1 MKKVL
6 LLIVCLLFV
15 SSLYAFRA
23 GTTSLGGTVAYVSYK
38 YNEDANPINVIIINP
53 ALSYFL
59 MDNIAVDGLF
69 EYVNANSDDMDD
81 PETVM
86 KIGVGGRIFFG
97 NLYGGAGV
105 LFTSEKHTGEP
116 GGTYL
121 RIYGG
126 YLLPIVENVYLDIA
140 GMYQMGMGKYS
151 GDDYDEQDNKGAEFV
166 VGAGIEVVFDT
177 GR

>member
-6 LLIVCLLFV
+6 LIIVCLLFV

-38 YNEDANPINVIIINP
+38 SNEDANPINVIIINP

-81 PETVM
+81 PETEM

-105 LFTSEKHTGEP
+105 LFTSNRDAAIDYS
-116 GGTYL
+116 GTYL

-126 YLLPIVENVYLDIA
+126 YLLPIVENVYFDIA
-140 GMYQMGMGKYS
+140 GMYQMGMGKYG
-151 GDDYDEQDNKGAEFV
+151 GDWDEHDNKEAEFV
-166 VGAGIEVVFDT
+166 VGAGIEVFFNT
-177 GR
+177 SR

>member
-15 SSLYAFRA
+15 SSLYAFKA
-23 GTTSLGGTVAYVSYK
+23 GTSSIDGTVAYVSYK
-38 YNEDANPINVIIINP
+38 YDKDADPTNVIIINP

-69 EYVNANSDDMDD
+69 EYVNANNDSWED
-81 PETVM
+81 PETEM

-105 LFTSEKHTGEP
+105 LFTSYKDASDDFS
-116 GGTYL
+116 GTYL
-121 RIYGG
+121 RIIAG
-126 YLLPIVENVYLDIA
+126 YLLPIVENVYFDIA
-140 GMYQMGMGKYS
+140 GMYQMGMGKYG
-151 GDDYDEQDNKGAEFV
+151 GDMSDYDNKEAELVIGGGVAVF
-166 VGAGIEVVFDT
+166 FDT

>member
-6 LLIVCLLFV
+6 LIIVCLLFV

-23 GTTSLGGTVAYVSYK
+23 GTSSIGGTVAYVSYK
-38 YNEDANPINVIIINP
+38 YDEDADPTNVIIINP

-69 EYVNANSDDMDD
+69 EYVNANNDSWED
-81 PETVM
+81 PETEM

-105 LFTSEKHTGEP
+105 LFSSYKDGSTEQ

-121 RIYGG
+121 RILGG
-126 YLLPIVENVYLDIA
+126 YLLPIVENVYLDLGAI
-140 GMYQMGMGKYS
+140 YQMGMGKYT
-151 GDDYDEQDNKGAEFV
+151 GDMDHYDNKESELVIGGGVSIF
-166 VGAGIEVVFDT
+166 FDT

>member
-6 LLIVCLLFV
+6 LIIVCLLFV

-23 GTTSLGGTVAYVSYK
+23 GTTSIGGTVAYVSYK
-38 YNEDANPINVIIINP
+38 FDKDADPTNVIIINP
-53 ALSYFL
+53 SLSYFL

-69 EYVNANSDDMDD
+69 EYVNANNDSWED
-81 PETVM
+81 PESEM
-86 KIGVGGRIFFG
+86 QIGVGGRIFFG

-105 LFTSEKHTGEP
+105 LFTSNKDASDDYS
-116 GGTYL
+116 GTYL

-140 GMYQMGMGKYS
+140 GMYKMGMGKYG
-151 GDDYDEQDNKGAEFV
+151 GDMDEYDNKEAELV
-166 VGAGIEVVFDT
+166 VGAGIEVFFDT